1 MAPLTAEQIPRAAI
15 DELIY
20 FLSDRRQKLTGAIAA
35 LGSPMPNEAD
45 VTPLAELP
53 AEQVH
58 RLPDGP
64 LTDLDPEQLL
74 RTAQVIYTSLL
85 KVYLVARPT
94 LVGSLCRIEN
104 WCDVAEVEPLLREKG
119 RIDDLR
125 DLYMQKNMHDK
136 ALSMLLEQAK
146 EEEDPLDRY
155 PPTIRY
161 LEKLGPKHLQLIFDS
176 SGWVFDEDPAR
187 GLQIFTADEPEVDA
201 LPRAQ
206 VAAFLE
212 KTHWESAMAYLEHV
226 VDLGETR
233 ADLHDK
239 LAELHLRRLRTE
251 ASGGGQKDALALFL
265 TFLNASTHYRAY
277 RILQML
283 KPNEYPEARAVLLGR
298 LGKHDEALK
307 IYVYQLKDYL
317 AAEAYCAR
325 AYGKEKGI
333 FTHLLTLYLGTPEPL
348 IEPALGLVARQ
359 GTRMPPE
366 SVLDLL
372 PPLVPLE
379 SLHAFF
385 LRTLGDERARRNEH
399 RITKNLL
406 SARKSEVER
415 LVCGLEVKRV
425 RVTEQRTCPQCMKR
439 LGTSAVA
446 VHAPRGEVTH
456 LHCKDLFSAKLA
468 ALRVV

>member
-1 MAPLTAEQIPRAAI
+1 M
-15 DELIY
+15 IY
-20 FLSDRRQKLTGAIAA
+20 YLSDRRQKLTGAIAA
-35 LGSPMPNEAD
+35 LGSPLPKED
-45 VTPLAELP
+45 EVTPLSELP
-53 AEQVH
+53 ADQVH

-64 LTDLDPEQLL
+64 FTELDPEELL

-85 KVYLVARPT
+85 KVYLVARPS

-146 EEEDPLDRY
+146 EEDDPLDRY

-161 LEKLGPKHLQLIFDS
+161 LQKLGPKHLQLIFDS
-176 SGWVFDEDPAR
+176 SSWIFDEDPKRA
-187 GLQIFTADEPEVDA
+187 LQIFTADEPEVDA
-201 LPRAQ
+201 LPRDQ
-206 VAAFLE
+206 VVVFLE
-212 KTHWESAMAYLEHV
+212 KKHWLSAMSYLEHV
-226 VDLGETR
+226 IELGETS

-239 LAELHLRRLRTE
+239 LAELHLKQLRDDPDQLP
-251 ASGGGQKDALALFL
+251 S
-265 TFLNASTHYRAY
+265 FLNFLNSSTHYRAY
-277 RILQML
+277 RILQLLQKHPKGML
-283 KPNEYPEARAVLLGR
+283 CVVVCKLTPELPEAKAVLLGR

-307 IYVYQLKDYL
+307 IYVYQLQDYI
-317 AAEAYCAR
+317 AAEAYCTR
-325 AYGKEKGI
+325 TYPTDKGI
-333 FTHLLTLYLGTPEPL
+333 FQHLLTLYLRPNKTEPL
-348 IEPALGLVARQ
+348 IEPALALIARQ
-359 GTRMPPE
+359 GTRIPPD

-372 PPLVPLE
+372 PPLVPLDR
-379 SLHAFF
+379 LHAFL
-385 LRTLGDERARRNEH
+385 LRTLGDERTRRNEH
-399 RITKNLL
+399 RITKGLL

-425 RVTEQRTCPQCMKR
+425 RVTEQRTCPLCLKR

-456 LHCKDLFSAKLA
+456 LHCKDQFSAKLQA
-468 ALRVV
+468 MRA